1 MRRLACGVALVI
13 CGVSAAQTIVA
24 QVTPKPGVPAT
35 STPVRQPVRAAAP
48 ASVPAAA
55 VAPAV
60 PHSPGATTRLPIKR
74 VILYK
79 NGVGYFEHLGQ
90 VTGNQ
95 TVSIDFTSAQLNDAL
110 KSLTTLDLG
119 GGRIAGI
126 SYNSQAP
133 LARQLDALR
142 LPLNEKTTRAALF
155 DALRGARVTV
165 HGRGG
170 TAVTGRIL
178 SFERRTRGRATP
190 SSAAADAASSAAT
203 FDIDELVIVTDD
215 GAVQTAS
222 LDAGV
227 SVSLADADLR
237 QQVGSYL
244 DLVSAAR
251 APDLRRMLI
260 ATMGTAARP
269 LFVSY
274 ISEVPV
280 WKTTYRIVLPSAAD
294 RKPLLQGWAIIDN
307 TVGEDWTDVELS
319 LVAGAPQSFI
329 QELSQP
335 YYGKRPVV
343 PLPPGVSMTPQ
354 THEGAL
360 QRGGVGRLMGY
371 VADTQNAALPGV
383 SIRVVH
389 ASGTTYTA
397 VTDGAGVYKFDNLPA
412 GTYRVEVRLTGFK
425 PHVEDD
431 VEVSPN
437 GLATQ
442 TTQLDV
448 DGLTESV
455 MVTAEPAPPPSPSPV
470 PKIAR
475 GTPGDAREEFSLDAN
490 AGALAA
496 GLATGVG
503 AEANTRELG
512 DLFEYHLKERVT
524 IRKNESALVPIVS
537 SDLGVERVSLWREH
551 ESEAR
556 PLRALWVTNTS
567 GLTLDGGSF
576 MVIEGEAFAGEGL
589 MEPMKAGERRL
600 VSYAADLGVLVA
612 RQADSTPRR
621 LTRIR
626 IDRGVIT
633 QYREERQHVTFT
645 ARNEDTTPREI
656 ILEHPVTSA
665 WQLVSGPQ
673 PEETTPTAR
682 RFRLRVAP
690 KTSASLAI
698 EEVRPIESR
707 LAVSSLTDALLVV
720 ILNGQALSP
729 AAQQSL
735 QAIRAKKAELATV
748 ASAIQARA
756 EERERIDKDQQR
768 VRENLKALQS
778 ANTDRSLVERYARQ
792 LAAQEDRLD
801 VLRRESDD
809 LETQQ
814 RTRQAELDR
823 LVQALAIDVTLPAP
837 PTAASGNPSK

>member
-1 MRRLACGVALVI
+1 MRRLVVGVVLAMCASL
-13 CGVSAAQTIVA
+13 AADTIVA
-24 QVTPKPGVPAT
+24 QVKPV
-35 STPVRQPVRAAAP
+35 TPVRPRTPVAVAAAP
-48 ASVPAAA
+48 APAPPPAPLPKMPAA
-55 VAPAV
+55 
-60 PHSPGATTRLPIKR
+60 GAAAASRRLPIKR

-79 NGVGYFEHLGQ
+79 NGVGYFEHLGE
-90 VTGNQ
+90 VAGNQ

-165 HGRGG
+165 RSRSGA
-170 TAVTGRIL
+170 AVTGRIL
-178 SFERRTRGRATP
+178 SFERRTRERATP
-190 SSAAADAASSAAT
+190 SASAPGLEV
-203 FDIDELVIVTDD
+203 DELVIVTED
-215 GAVQTAS
+215 GSVHTTD
-222 LDAGV
+222 LDAGG
-227 SVSLADADLR
+227 SVWLADGDLR

-260 ATMGTAARP
+260 STMGTKARP

-280 WKTTYRIVLPSAAD
+280 WKTTYRIVLPSAAE

-329 QELSQP
+329 QQLSQP

-360 QRGGVGRLMGY
+360 LRGGGGGGG
-371 VADTQNAALPGV
+371 AALAGHV
-383 SIRVVH
+383 SDAQNGDLQGAEVRARHENGTEFSAITD
-389 ASGTTYTA
+389 ASGNYRLEYLPDGVYHVEIRLPGFHTYVSGPVNLTASSVTTQDARLAIGMYTEA
-397 VTDGAGVYKFDNLPA
+397 VT
-412 GTYRVEVRLTGFK
+412 
-425 PHVEDD
+425 
-431 VEVSPN
+431 
-437 GLATQ
+437 
-442 TTQLDV
+442 
-448 DGLTESV
+448 
-455 MVTAEPAPPPSPSPV
+455 VTAARPTLEASMSRTSRSEKPAEA
-470 PKIAR
+470 K
-475 GTPGDAREEFSLDAN
+475 EEYSLDAN
-490 AGALAA
+490 AEALAS
-496 GLATGVG
+496 GLASGVA
-503 AEANTRELG
+503 AEASTRDLG

-537 SDLGVERVSLWREH
+537 SDLGVEKVSLWREH
-551 ESEAR
+551 DNEPR

-589 MEPMKAGERRL
+589 VESMKAGERRL
-600 VSYAADLGVLVA
+600 VSYASDLGVIVA
-612 RQADSTPRR
+612 RKADSTPRR
-621 LTRIR
+621 LTRIH

-633 QYREERQHVTFT
+633 QHSEERQRITYT
-645 ARNEDTTPREI
+645 ARNEDTTAREI
-656 ILEHPVTSA
+656 ILEHPANSS
-665 WQLVSGPQ
+665 WQLVSGPS

-690 KTSASLAI
+690 KSSASLSI
-698 EEVRPIESR
+698 EEMHPLEART
-707 LAVSSLTDALLVV
+707 AVSSLTDRQVTL

-735 QAIRAKKAELATV
+735 QAIRAQKVELATL
-748 ASAIQARA
+748 ATALDAREA
-756 EERERIDKDQQR
+756 ERERIDKDQDR

-778 ANTDRSLVERYARQ
+778 ASTDKSLIERYAKQ
-792 LAAQEDRLD
+792 LAAQEDRLE

-809 LETQQ
+809 LSSQQ
-814 RTRQAELDR
+814 RAKQAELDR
-823 LVQALAIDVTLPAP
+823 LVQALAIDVNVASEPAP
-837 PTAASGNPSK
+837 TTNPAR